1 MSKQLRLADAWACKN
16 RVDDAIRSKMMASM
30 SSKKQAGKHAAAPVL
45 GVIALILFG
54 RSAQAENMLSLYQR
68 QRAMGDIEVDVAK
81 DCAKITQKD
90 GNRFV
95 IAAPSFDVYVFN
107 PQRKK
112 IARLTYNNFM
122 RNGPKHIEYL
132 EGATEWPLVLEKNS
146 VVYKGLKAKLYAL
159 PFKRKNGKLVDLKLG
174 KAGSYYVESEFKI
187 DPHIQNFLLQMFHIQ
202 QAEGIPLKYV
212 KIGVPFVY
220 GQGLAYNRQEG
231 LVTMLD
237 TITAKR
243 KPFEKSIFAIPR
255 GYKTT
260 HESDV
265 TMGDKTE
272 DLREIIEQLN

>member
-1 MSKQLRLADAWACKN
+1 MSRYDT
-16 RVDDAIRSKMMASM
+16 
-30 SSKKQAGKHAAAPVL
+30 AAKFVAVALL
-45 GVIALILFG
+45 GFTALTLFPPKV
-54 RSAQAENMLSLYQR
+54 QAETMLSLYQR
-68 QRAMGDIEVDVAK
+68 QRAMGDIEVEIAK

-95 IAAPSFDVYVFN
+95 IAGPSFDVYVFN
-107 PQRKK
+107 PLRKK
-112 IARLTYNNFM
+112 IARLTYKNFM

-146 VVYKGLKAKLYAL
+146 VDYKGLKAKLYAL
-159 PFKRKNGKLVDLKLG
+159 PFKRKDGKLVDLKLG

-187 DPHIQNFLLQMFHIQ
+187 DPHIQNFLFQMFHIQ
-202 QAEGIPLKYV
+202 QVEGIPLKYV

-243 KPFEKSIFAIPR
+243 KPFEKSIFAIPK
-255 GYKTT
+255 GYKAT

-272 DLREIIEQLN
+272 DLREIIEQLD